1 MAEMANIDDS
11 IDEQIKVYCRFKPS
25 INDIKCVSGENNS
38 CLYHSTSSSSSNTK
52 FPIKCMVE
60 ETSQID
66 LFDEVA
72 KPLVDS
78 VIQGYN
84 STILAY
90 GQTNSGKRHMA
101 PHFTTI

>member
-1 MAEMANIDDS
+1 MANINDS
-11 IDEQIKVYCRFKPS
+11 INEQIKVYCRFKPS
-25 INDIKCVSGENNS
+25 INDIKCVGANNNS
-38 CLYHSTSSSSSNTK
+38 CLYYNAASSNSNTK

-66 LFDEVA
+66 LFDEIA